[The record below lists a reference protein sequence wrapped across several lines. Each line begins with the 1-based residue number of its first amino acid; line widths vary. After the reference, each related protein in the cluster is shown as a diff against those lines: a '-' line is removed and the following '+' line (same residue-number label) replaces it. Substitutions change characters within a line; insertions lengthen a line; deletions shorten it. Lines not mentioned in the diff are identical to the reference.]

1 MSGRCGHETPY
12 SDFGGLFSNDID
24 VAGSACAT
32 FHKAA
37 PEVSAITSNWH
48 VISSGGTSYSTSGPI
63 TLGATIGQS
72 QAGPLNATGYWVQVG
87 FWIEEFLSLY
97 LPIII
102 K

>member
-1 MSGRCGHETPY
+1 MKRRILILVGFLVTILMLLALPALHS
-12 SDFGGLFSNDID
+12 S
-24 VAGSACAT
+24 
-32 FHKAA
+32 KAA